1 MEGVAGIRFTE
12 AGPLS
17 YCSPGD
23 LRLGIGDYVVVR
35 TQRGERLG
43 WVVVTPDQVISAD
56 LEGPLRV
63 IDRLA
68 SADDVTA
75 WRAQRTRAEEDTGRA
90 QAVAAR
96 SDPRVRVASVTYD
109 LAGDLCE
116 VAVSAPDRVDAGSL
130 SRFLSEALGA
140 DTRVEQVGDR
150 DRAKAIGGQGLCGR
164 GLCCSTWMTEFP
176 VISMKMAKE
185 QDLPPN
191 PTKISGVCGRLL
203 CCLAF
208 EVDAYRELRG
218 DLPKVGKRVT
228 TPAGR
233 AKVLSVNSLKQVV
246 RLRMDD
252 TGEVVEI
259 AADEMRKQYGNAV
272 RPEEL
277 EPVVE
282 APARARDQRQR
293 DSMVLMIEPVSVP
306 SGARGPVDGETD
318 ADSGEI
324 VEIGEDGEP
333 IRRRRRRGRRGGRRR
348 RGGEGGTADALG
360 EGGSVVAG
368 DAGTDAAPGR
378 DDAEPAEMEDR

>member
-1 MEGVAGIRFTE
+1 
-12 AGPLS
+12 
-17 YCSPGD
+17 
-23 LRLGIGDYVVVR
+23 
-35 TQRGERLG
+35 
-43 WVVVTPDQVISAD
+43 
-56 LEGPLRV
+56 
-63 IDRLA
+63 
-68 SADDVTA
+68 
-75 WRAQRTRAEEDTGRA
+75 
-90 QAVAAR
+90 
-96 SDPRVRVASVTYD
+96 
-109 LAGDLCE
+109 
-116 VAVSAPDRVDAGSL
+116 
-130 SRFLSEALGA
+130 
-140 DTRVEQVGDR
+140 VEQVGDR
-150 DRAKAIGGQGLCGR
+150 DRAKAVGGQGLCGR

-277 EPVVE
+277 EPVIEV
-282 APARARDQRQR
+282 PARARDQRQR
-293 DSMVLMIEPVSVP
+293 DSLLLMIEPVSAP
-306 SGARGPVDGETD
+306 SGARVTADGETD
-318 ADSGEI
+318 VDGAEV
-324 VEIGEDGEP
+324 VELGADGEP

-348 RGGEGGTADALG
+348 RGGEGATTDAIS
-360 EGGSVVAG
+360 EGGGGGVVA
-368 DAGTDAAPGR
+368 DAAPGR
-378 DDAEPAEMEDR
+378 DDVVDAAETDDR